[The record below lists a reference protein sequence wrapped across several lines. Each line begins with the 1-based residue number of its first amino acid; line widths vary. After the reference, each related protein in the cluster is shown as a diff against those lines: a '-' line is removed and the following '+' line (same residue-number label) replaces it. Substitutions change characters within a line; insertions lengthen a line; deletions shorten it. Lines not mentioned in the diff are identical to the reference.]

1 MKKLFTVIISVVV
14 TLLASAQTS
23 INSPYSQYGFGTLS
37 EQSSGFNRGMNG
49 VGIGFR
55 EHNQVNFL
63 NPASYSEMD
72 SLMFLF
78 DVGVSGQITNFSEG
92 EKKKN
97 AKNANFEYVIA
108 GFRMAKHLGIS
119 FGLVPFSSVGYS
131 YSGREPLDHEGSV
144 YYNNTYSG
152 SGSTRM
158 VYLGAG
164 WQPFKN
170 FSIGLNASYLWG
182 DYSRSISNKYEDGTG
197 SGSSSINTLSKVY
210 TATINSYKLDFG
222 AQYTLPLSKK
232 DRLTVGVTY
241 SPGHKVSKNPQCEVT
256 SLNSSTSVT
265 NKTTQV
271 VSEGIKLP
279 DMFAAGVSLSH
290 NNQLKVGVDYSLQK
304 WADVGFPD
312 YISKNG
318 SSNYMLN
325 NQYFSDRHK
334 VILGGEYC
342 RNESARGFLYR
353 LRYRAGVSYSSPYVK
368 INGKDGPREISVS
381 AGFGI
386 PIKNVWNSR
395 SQLNISGQW
404 VNVSGTNLVAENTFR
419 INIGITFNERWFMK
433 WMVK

>member
-97 AKNANFEYVIA
+97 AKNANFEYVVA

-197 SGSSSINTLSKVY
+197 
-210 TATINSYKLDFG
+210 
-222 AQYTLPLSKK
+222 Q
-232 DRLTVGVTY
+232 
-241 SPGHKVSKNPQCEVT
+241 
-256 SLNSSTSVT
+256 
-265 NKTTQV
+265 
-271 VSEGIKLP
+271 
-279 DMFAAGVSLSH
+279 
-290 NNQLKVGVDYSLQK
+290 
-304 WADVGFPD
+304 
-312 YISKNG
+312 
-318 SSNYMLN
+318 
-325 NQYFSDRHK
+325 
-334 VILGGEYC
+334 
-342 RNESARGFLYR
+342 
-353 LRYRAGVSYSSPYVK
+353 
-368 INGKDGPREISVS
+368 
-381 AGFGI
+381 
-386 PIKNVWNSR
+386 
-395 SQLNISGQW
+395 
-404 VNVSGTNLVAENTFR
+404 
-419 INIGITFNERWFMK
+419 
-433 WMVK
+433 